1 MGRVDRDKL
10 LEQAREAVQGVR
22 SHNGEAVKLI
32 KRLYPEMLR
41 FADSGDP
48 EFQELIGGVALEY
61 MKNYEAA
68 RWYFGQAAKAG
79 NVAALRGLGYM
90 LLRGLGGNK
99 DAEKAVQLFQAA
111 AAEGDN
117 AAKYNLGAMY
127 LRGDVVPRSKEKAL
141 QYLEDASAAGEGTA
155 SWQIGDIKLAERDYL
170 AARRY
175 MELSVDQG
183 AYVALKELA
192 AMCRDGV
199 GGDVNLVRALG
210 CYLKL
215 LNIGDGDGMHEAHQL
230 ADRMTDEEI
239 KKAASWANRVA
250 EGESLIR
257 RARR

>member
-1 MGRVDRDKL
+1 MPCPLPYVVGR
-10 LEQAREAVQGVR
+10 
-22 SHNGEAVKLI
+22 
-32 KRLYPEMLR
+32 
-41 FADSGDP
+41 
-48 EFQELIGGVALEY
+48 
-61 MKNYEAA
+61 
-68 RWYFGQAAKAG
+68 
-79 NVAALRGLGYM
+79 
-90 LLRGLGGNK
+90 GGNK

-111 AAEGDN
+111 AAEGDS

-127 LRGDVVPRSKEKAL
+127 LRGDVVTKSQEEAL
-141 QYLEDASAAGEGTA
+141 QYLEEASAAGEGSA
-155 SWQIGDIKLAERDYL
+155 SWQLGDIKLAERDYL

-175 MELSVDQG
+175 TELSVDQG

-199 GGDVNLVRALG
+199 GGEVSLVRSLG

-239 KKAASWANRVA
+239 REAASWGNRTV

-257 RARR
+257 RASR